1 MKLKSVILIIFAAA
15 AIFAG
20 CAGDTRT
27 PVYIQVTEA
36 ETTDSTNYNV
46 VSEKNILSEDFY
58 FEDTYRACRQKV
70 CDMIA
75 EELLMADT
83 NERQE
88 LNPFLA
94 GKGVYVSQK
103 AIYKF
108 ILDPKLR
115 EENTGTEFFTV
126 PVFSEDMS
134 AVCRADVSLYKDG
147 RVSLYLSDGLL
158 PCAQDDIINQ
168 PDTKFIYMLGHNGT
182 IEFHMVISEDN
193 EIYEWTTKVN
203 FDIEVEGD
211 PYHAMPYEDM
221 AFSNNELTDE
231 SNLVWMG
238 F

>member
-1 MKLKSVILIIFAAA
+1 M
-15 AIFAG
+15 
-20 CAGDTRT
+20 
-27 PVYIQVTEA
+27 
-36 ETTDSTNYNV
+36 TDSTNYNV

-58 FEDTYRACRQKV
+58 YEDIYRACRQKV
-70 CDMIA
+70 CDMIV

-103 AIYKF
+103 AIYQF

-126 PVFSEDMS
+126 PVF
-134 AVCRADVSLYKDG
+134 
-147 RVSLYLSDGLL
+147 
-158 PCAQDDIINQ
+158 
-168 PDTKFIYMLGHNGT
+168 
-182 IEFHMVISEDN
+182 SEDN

-221 AFSNNELTDE
+221 AFSYNELTDE
-231 SNLVWMG
+231 SNLVWME